1 MNAPIIE
8 LVRERTAQLRDK
20 GYKTTQA
27 KVKEGLAQAYGYRCY
42 NAMFF
47 DRDGRIPTAPF
58 IEGTFWRVVGYP
70 EGQLS

>member
-8 LVRERTAQLRDK
+8 LVRERTAQLRGK

-42 NAMFF
+42 DALFY
-47 DRDGRIPTAPF
+47 DRDGRIPTSEF
-58 IEGTFWRVVGYP
+58 IEPIFWRVIGYKD
-70 EGQLS
+70 GSLS